1 MDQQSQGR
9 RLSPKKG
16 PSTGAKIAIDAAAVV
31 LALLIG
37 GYAALCA
44 YASSGDRIYPNVSV
58 LGVEIGGMDR
68 EAAKA
73 ALESALSDC
82 LASGEITLS
91 LSEETATLSTAGAAG
106 FADLDAALA
115 PLSPAT
121 DGSPVFLRGF
131 RFLTHFF
138 SPTDADAPLA
148 LTQEGAA
155 QIGQAAEQLTRS
167 VPTPVVETTWE
178 SDGERITFH
187 KGETGQAVDAGAL
200 EADVLAALTR
210 AAADLTADLPP
221 LTVEAAL
228 QEAPPAQPDFS
239 AIAEE
244 VFVAPQDAYLD
255 GEKKEIVP
263 SVTGVSLDE
272 EAAQA
277 LLSRT
282 GEGENCTLSLTFTE
296 PETTTAGL
304 EEVLFRDL
312 LGSAESRVTGTA
324 ARISNV
330 NIGQGYIDGTILM
343 PDEVFSY
350 MALVAPYSA
359 ERGFKPASVYA
370 GGGSRDELG
379 GGLCQVSSTLYLATL
394 RANLE
399 IVERYQH
406 AYVVSYLPAGMD
418 ATIYSN
424 RLDFKFKNTTGYP
437 MRVDFR
443 MEKRSDGYYWLVAEL
458 YGTKTDDTYVVVTN
472 KVLSTTPYQ
481 TVYQIDDTV
490 PAGTRVKE
498 EDPHTG
504 QKVEVYRNV
513 YSGDGTLISSTLE
526 SVNNFK
532 KLDRLYRINSADAAK
547 YWVDPVTGCVEGS
560 VPAVAEPS
568 PSPEVTPSPSPEVT
582 PSPEPSPSPEATPG
596 PEGSPSP
603 QVTPSAAPAP
613 SPSPEA
619 TPTAEPPAASA
630 APSPA
635 PQETPPAASASPAG
649 A

>member
-1 MDQQSQGR
+1 MDNVFRKTGQQVMEGFGVGLSGLTGQQVDNNRRQYGENALAEQKRQGVLAVFLSQFKD
-9 RLSPKKG
+9 LMV
-16 PSTGAKIAIDAAAVV
+16 AILVAAAVISMLSGSGESTIVIFAV
-31 LALLIG
+31 LILNA
-37 GYAALCA
+37 
-44 YASSGDRIYPNVSV
+44 V
-58 LGVEIGGMDR
+58 LGTVQHF
-68 EAAKA
+68 KA
-73 ALESALSDC
+73 EKSLDSLKALS
-82 LASGEITLS
+82 AP
-91 LSEETATLSTAGAAG
+91 TAK
-106 FADLDAALA
+106 
-115 PLSPAT
+115 
-121 DGSPVFLRGF
+121 VMR
-131 RFLTHFF
+131 
-138 SPTDADAPLA
+138 
-148 LTQEGAA
+148 
-155 QIGQAAEQLTRS
+155 
-167 VPTPVVETTWE
+167 
-178 SDGERITFH
+178 
-187 KGETGQAVDAGAL
+187 
-200 EADVLAALTR
+200 
-210 AAADLTADLPP
+210 
-221 LTVEAAL
+221 
-228 QEAPPAQPDFS
+228 
-239 AIAEE
+239 
-244 VFVAPQDAYLD
+244 D

-282 GEGENCTLSLTFTE
+282 GEGEDCTLSLTFTE

-458 YGTKTDDTYVVVTN
+458 YGTKTDDT
-472 KVLSTTPYQ
+472 
-481 TVYQIDDTV
+481 
-490 PAGTRVKE
+490 
-498 EDPHTG
+498 
-504 QKVEVYRNV
+504 
-513 YSGDGTLISSTLE
+513 
-526 SVNNFK
+526 
-532 KLDRLYRINSADAAK
+532 
-547 YWVDPVTGCVEGS
+547 
-560 VPAVAEPS
+560 
-568 PSPEVTPSPSPEVT
+568 
-582 PSPEPSPSPEATPG
+582 
-596 PEGSPSP
+596 
-603 QVTPSAAPAP
+603 
-613 SPSPEA
+613 
-619 TPTAEPPAASA
+619 
-630 APSPA
+630 
-635 PQETPPAASASPAG
+635 
-649 A
+649 